1 MTLGSPTIFY
11 LLYDVFSISTMRECY
26 WDKVRKPITTHM
38 TNEPQLSVELF
49 KTTHLNLRPHKWKP
63 EKVHGWCDPEA
74 QCSHVLTELTGC
86 CVHKSPA
93 HWHIEIRNQG
103 LTKAPL
109 LLVWPRPSYFTSL
122 SLGFLACKMGFTVIV
137 VPPPPPLSSF
147 TFHDSS
153 YQGWILFRKYLIEH
167 SRNKIFIG
175 F

>member
-11 LLYDVFSISTMRECY
+11 LLYDVFSISTMRERC

-63 EKVHGWCDPEA
+63 EKVHGWRDPEA

-93 HWHIEIRNQG
+93 HWHIEIRDQG
-103 LTKAPL
+103 LTKASL

-122 SLGFLACKMGFTVIV
+122 SLGFLTCKMGFTVTV
-137 VPPPPPLSSF
+137 VPS
-147 TFHDSS
+147 TTTT
-153 YQGWILFRKYLIEH
+153 LIQFYF
-167 SRNKIFIG
+167 SWFQLPGVSLVQKIFNG
-175 F
+175 TFQK